1 MLIKKKKKT
10 GSEAV
15 LNETIV
21 PAYLPV
27 YGLGLDTFVPGT
39 YHLLDESFPDELS
52 KEIEGELSPVIEITD
67 EHSPASVCDS
77 DIDGKML
84 YIEAEFEKECV
95 RRTSQCD
102 RIVASRKNR
111 HDGLERDREQAE
123 NEIDELEKAI
133 SPLKGLYAQHEIK
146 LGRCVIPVGSIVT
159 FIAMLIDGMVNYSY
173 LESILLESIFLLWIC
188 VLCLSVMSDGCMWC
202 LGNLVSKKEEDSMS
216 RPLYRA
222 LCAGFITMF
231 LLSVAASI
239 MIRFGSMASTFG
251 TINSS
256 GQFIAKD
263 SYSLAE
269 YGVSL
274 VTAFLTTATGLI
286 SFYYSVDKNAHLVNR
301 RREMET
307 KLAKSNARLDGIL
320 LELASLEY
328 AEDPHMMDLEYR
340 KAAATS
346 LEALRVNL
354 KLYKNRMLI
363 RHQQDASYT
372 DAVSEAGAQLI
383 SDQEA
388 AKKWEKSKSRGHGQP
403 RSDVPGSAFMDNAGE
418 EIREVI

>member
-133 SPLKGLYAQHEIK
+133 APLKGLYAQHEIK

-173 LESILLESIFLLWIC
+173 LESILLESIFLL
-188 VLCLSVMSDGCMWC
+188 
-202 LGNLVSKKEEDSMS
+202 
-216 RPLYRA
+216 
-222 LCAGFITMF
+222 
-231 LLSVAASI
+231 
-239 MIRFGSMASTFG
+239 
-251 TINSS
+251 
-256 GQFIAKD
+256 
-263 SYSLAE
+263 
-269 YGVSL
+269 
-274 VTAFLTTATGLI
+274 
-286 SFYYSVDKNAHLVNR
+286 
-301 RREMET
+301 
-307 KLAKSNARLDGIL
+307 
-320 LELASLEY
+320 
-328 AEDPHMMDLEYR
+328 
-340 KAAATS
+340 
-346 LEALRVNL
+346 
-354 KLYKNRMLI
+354 
-363 RHQQDASYT
+363 
-372 DAVSEAGAQLI
+372 
-383 SDQEA
+383 
-388 AKKWEKSKSRGHGQP
+388 
-403 RSDVPGSAFMDNAGE
+403 
-418 EIREVI
+418 